1 MRASRTDARVPSAHR
16 VLERPAITT
25 QVSAAGL
32 AERRC
37 EPTQIDD
44 RTGTIRQRLASMTVD
59 HAVGKPSPL
68 SSQEVRRNA
77 RCDPVGKGSAI
88 SMLG

>member
-1 MRASRTDARVPSAHR
+1 MRASGADARVSSAHR

-25 QVSAAGL
+25 QVSATGL
-32 AERRC
+32 TERRC

-59 HAVGKPSPL
+59 PAVGKPSPL

-77 RCDPVGKGSAI
+77 GCDAVGKGATI